1 MSIARG
7 IITGFLGGAIEDK
20 AAKDKAH
27 LDVVKSVRANYFN
40 NTLPQTIE
48 MEDNRKNNYD
58 RIKGKYGV
66 NAAELADIN
75 KIIDG
80 TGNGFDNFE
89 QLLKTNN
96 LKKEDLE
103 AATFDSNYMTR
114 YNQRGVDFNK
124 KYKQIFDQLGVKE
137 IGGLG
142 PYTVQ
147 SQLEEPKVDDP
158 MVPPEQPG
166 MEQETPPPATE
177 FSSTD
182 IRDYLTPIDDFY
194 LKSEYRQR
202 ESDVVIQAAESAGLK
217 VKLSKTDDGGISVPE
232 MDDATRNKYNFVTQ
246 LASQGYATNPKRM
259 DYRNIGVV
267 QGQYVNFVETLSIR
281 SRTNANQYFSALK
294 IPTTEQ
300 TFTSDNKIVQLK
312 NGDMITAY
320 EAFERLN
327 KQVLSEYVKND
338 IAGRR
343 FIKEKFGALK
353 KTDPTQPSF
362 YHFFKILDQELD
374 KAQD

>member
-1 MSIARG
+1 
-7 IITGFLGGAIEDK
+7 
-20 AAKDKAH
+20 
-27 LDVVKSVRANYFN
+27 
-40 NTLPQTIE
+40 
-48 MEDNRKNNYD
+48 
-58 RIKGKYGV
+58 
-66 NAAELADIN
+66 
-75 KIIDG
+75 
-80 TGNGFDNFE
+80 
-89 QLLKTNN
+89 
-96 LKKEDLE
+96 
-103 AATFDSNYMTR
+103 
-114 YNQRGVDFNK
+114 
-124 KYKQIFDQLGVKE
+124 
-137 IGGLG
+137 
-142 PYTVQ
+142 
-147 SQLEEPKVDDP
+147 
-158 MVPPEQPG
+158 
-166 MEQETPPPATE
+166 MEQQTPPPATE

-217 VKLSKTDDGGISVPE
+217 VKLSKTDDDGISVPE

-246 LASQGYATNPKRM
+246 LASQGYAANPKRM
-259 DYRNIGVV
+259 DYRNIGVA

-353 KTDPTQPSF
+353 KTDPTQSSF
-362 YHFFKILDQELD
+362 YHFFKILNSVINKNVKYKSL
-374 KAQD
+374 